1 MYAKDDEEDLES
13 KEKDTKLG
21 PAVPG
26 SGKYIAPG
34 MRGDRPTITGGA
46 ERRSEENTC
55 RVTNLPEECDEMVG
69 SFFGSLD
76 HITFLCQTLSH
87 STFDL

>member
-1 MYAKDDEEDLES
+1 MYAKDDEEDLEG

-21 PAVPG
+21 PAVSG
-26 SGKYIAPG
+26 SGKYVAPG
-34 MRGDRPTITGGA
+34 MRGDRPAITGGA

-69 SFFGSLD
+69 SFFTSLNLNFM
-76 HITFLCQTLSH
+76 ICIF
-87 STFDL
+87 F

>member
-1 MYAKDDEEDLES
+1 MYAKDDDEDLDS

-21 PAVPG
+21 PAVSG
-26 SGKYIAPG
+26 SGKYVAPG
-34 MRGDRPTITGGA
+34 MRGDRPAVAGGA

-69 SFFGSLD
+69 LFHLLN
-76 HITFLCQTLSH
+76 IV
-87 STFDL
+87 